1 MRCCYLEAIL
11 SLKNI
16 KKEFGSIQVLK
27 EISLD
32 IPKGSIFAFLGA
44 NGAGKS
50 TLLNIIMQILL
61 PTSGKVIM
69 NGESI
74 LKHKIGAV
82 FQENTF
88 DEELSIYENMM
99 IRGRLYH
106 IKKKVLQRRILELS
120 KELGMDPFLYS
131 KYKLCSGGQ
140 KRIAMIARSLIMNP
154 AIIIMDEATTALD
167 IETRRKVWD
176 FLLKLNREKSVTI
189 FFSSHYIEE
198 ADIATDIC
206 ILKSGKIIFSGTYQ
220 ELISNY
226 SRKQLKI
233 NFRNEIIKKEIS
245 SVKGALCYLEQLD
258 DTKIDTFS
266 LQNSNLED
274 IFLRLVYHENIN
286 L

>member
-1 MRCCYLEAIL
+1 MSAIL
-11 SLKNI
+11 SLKDI
-16 KKEFGSIQVLK
+16 KKDFGSTQVLK
-27 EISLD
+27 GVSFD

-61 PTSGKVIM
+61 PTSGKVLM
-69 NGESI
+69 NGEHI
-74 LKHKIGAV
+74 LKERIGIV

-99 IRGRLYH
+99 IRGSLYH
-106 IKKKVLQRRILELS
+106 IKKSELNKRILELS
-120 KELGMDPFLYS
+120 RELGMDSFLYR
-131 KYKLCSGGQ
+131 KYKVCSGGQ
-140 KRIAMIARSLIMNP
+140 KRIAMIARALIMRP
-154 AIIIMDEATTALD
+154 SIVIMDEATTAID

-176 FLLKLNREKSVTI
+176 FLLRLNREKGITI

-198 ADIATDIC
+198 TDIASDIC
-206 ILKSGKIIFSGTYQ
+206 VLKSGKIIFSGTYQ
-220 ELISNY
+220 ELMSNY

-233 NFRNEIIKKEIS
+233 NFKDETIKKEIS
-245 SVKGALCYLEQLD
+245 SVGGALYYLGQLD

-274 IFLRLVYHENIN
+274 IFLRLVYHDNPSI
-286 L
+286 

>member
-1 MRCCYLEAIL
+1 MGSIL
-11 SLKNI
+11 SLKDI
-16 KKEFGSIQVLK
+16 KKDFGSTSVLK
-27 EISLD
+27 GVSFD

-61 PTSGKVIM
+61 PTSGEVFM
-69 NGESI
+69 NGEVI
-74 LKHKIGAV
+74 VKEKIGVV

-99 IRGRLYH
+99 LRGRLYG
-106 IKKKVLQRRILELS
+106 IKKKGLEKRILELS
-120 KELGMDPFLYS
+120 RELGMDSFLYR
-131 KYKLCSGGQ
+131 KYKVCSGGQ
-140 KRIAMIARSLIMNP
+140 KRIAMIARALIMNP
-154 AIIIMDEATTALD
+154 SIVIMDEATTAID
-167 IETRRKVWD
+167 IETRRKVWE
-176 FLLKLNREKSVTI
+176 FLLKLNREKGVTI

-198 ADIATDIC
+198 ADIATNIC

-220 ELISNY
+220 QLISNY

-233 NFRNEIIKKEIS
+233 NFKDEVIKREIS
-245 SVKGALCYLEQLD
+245 SVRGAICYLEQLD
-258 DTKIDTFS
+258 DAKIDTFS

-274 IFLRLVYHENIN
+274 IFLRLVYHDNVS

>member
-1 MRCCYLEAIL
+1 MSAIL
-11 SLKNI
+11 SLKDI
-16 KKEFGSIQVLK
+16 KKDFGSTQVLK
-27 EISLD
+27 GVSFD

-61 PTSGKVIM
+61 PTSGKVLM
-69 NGESI
+69 NGEHI
-74 LKHKIGAV
+74 LKERIGIV

-99 IRGRLYH
+99 IRGSLYH
-106 IKKKVLQRRILELS
+106 IKKSELNRRILELS
-120 KELGMDPFLYS
+120 RELGMDSFLYR
-131 KYKLCSGGQ
+131 KYKVCSGGQ
-140 KRIAMIARSLIMNP
+140 KRIAMIARALIMRP
-154 AIIIMDEATTALD
+154 SIVIMDEATTAID

-176 FLLKLNREKSVTI
+176 FLLRLNREKGITI

-198 ADIATDIC
+198 ADIASDIC
-206 ILKSGKIIFSGTYQ
+206 VLKSGKIIFSGTYQ
-220 ELISNY
+220 ELMSNY

-233 NFRNEIIKKEIS
+233 NFKDETIKKEIS
-245 SVKGALCYLEQLD
+245 SVGGALYYLGQLD

-274 IFLRLVYHENIN
+274 IFLRLVYYDNPSI
-286 L
+286 

>member
-1 MRCCYLEAIL
+1 MGSIL
-11 SLKNI
+11 SLKDI
-16 KKEFGSIQVLK
+16 KKDFGSTSVLK
-27 EISLD
+27 GVSFD
-32 IPKGSIFAFLGA
+32 IPKGSVFAFLGA

-61 PTSGKVIM
+61 PTSGEVFM
-69 NGESI
+69 NGEVI
-74 LKHKIGAV
+74 LKEKIGVV
-82 FQENTF
+82 FQENAF

-99 IRGRLYH
+99 LRGRLYG
-106 IKKKVLQRRILELS
+106 IKKKVLEKRILELS
-120 KELGMDPFLYS
+120 RELGMDSFLYR
-131 KYKLCSGGQ
+131 KYKVCSGGQ
-140 KRIAMIARSLIMNP
+140 KRIAMIARALIMRP
-154 AIIIMDEATTALD
+154 SIVIMDEATTAID

-176 FLLKLNREKSVTI
+176 FLLKLNREKGVTI

-198 ADIATDIC
+198 ADIATNIC

-220 ELISNY
+220 QLISNY

-233 NFRNEIIKKEIS
+233 NFKDEVIKREIS
-245 SVKGALCYLEQLD
+245 SVRGAICYLEQLD

-274 IFLRLVYHENIN
+274 IFLRLVHHDNVS

>member
-1 MRCCYLEAIL
+1 MGSIL
-11 SLKNI
+11 SLKDI
-16 KKEFGSIQVLK
+16 KKDFGSTSVLK
-27 EISLD
+27 GVSFD

-61 PTSGKVIM
+61 PTSGKVFM
-69 NGESI
+69 NGEVI
-74 LKHKIGAV
+74 LKEKIGVV

-99 IRGRLYH
+99 LRGRLYG
-106 IKKKVLQRRILELS
+106 IKKKVLEKRILELS
-120 KELGMDPFLYS
+120 RELGMDSFLYR
-131 KYKLCSGGQ
+131 KYKVCSGGQ
-140 KRIAMIARSLIMNP
+140 KRIAMIARALIMNP
-154 AIIIMDEATTALD
+154 SIVIMDEATTAID
-167 IETRRKVWD
+167 IETRRKVWE
-176 FLLKLNREKSVTI
+176 FLLKLNREKGVTI

-198 ADIATDIC
+198 ADIATNIC

-220 ELISNY
+220 QLISNY

-233 NFRNEIIKKEIS
+233 NFKDEVIKREIS
-245 SVKGALCYLEQLD
+245 SVKGALSYLEQLD

-274 IFLRLVYHENIN
+274 IFLRLVYHDNVN

>member
-1 MRCCYLEAIL
+1 MGSIL

-16 KKEFGSIQVLK
+16 KKDFGSTSVLK
-27 EISLD
+27 GVSFD

-61 PTSGKVIM
+61 PTSGEVFM
-69 NGESI
+69 NGEVI
-74 LKHKIGAV
+74 LKEKIGVV

-99 IRGRLYH
+99 LRGRLYG
-106 IKKKVLQRRILELS
+106 IKKKGLEKRILELS
-120 KELGMDPFLYS
+120 RELGMDSFLYR
-131 KYKLCSGGQ
+131 KYKVCSGGQ
-140 KRIAMIARSLIMNP
+140 KRIAMIARALIMNP
-154 AIIIMDEATTALD
+154 SIVIMDEATTSID
-167 IETRRKVWD
+167 IETRRKVWE
-176 FLLKLNREKSVTI
+176 FLLKLNREKGVTI

-198 ADIATDIC
+198 ADIATNIC

-220 ELISNY
+220 QLISNY

-233 NFRNEIIKKEIS
+233 NFKDEVIKREIS
-245 SVKGALCYLEQLD
+245 SVRGAICYLEQLD
-258 DTKIDTFS
+258 DAKIDTFS

-274 IFLRLVYHENIN
+274 IFLRLVYHDNVN

>member
-1 MRCCYLEAIL
+1 MGSIL
-11 SLKNI
+11 SLKDI
-16 KKEFGSIQVLK
+16 KKDFGSTSVLK
-27 EISLD
+27 GVSFD

-61 PTSGKVIM
+61 PTSGKVFM
-69 NGESI
+69 NGEVI
-74 LKHKIGAV
+74 LKEKIGVV

-99 IRGRLYH
+99 LRGRLYG
-106 IKKKVLQRRILELS
+106 IKKKVLEKRILELS
-120 KELGMDPFLYS
+120 RELGMDSFLYR
-131 KYKLCSGGQ
+131 KYKVCSGGQ
-140 KRIAMIARSLIMNP
+140 KRIAMIARALIMNP
-154 AIIIMDEATTALD
+154 SIVIMDEATTAID
-167 IETRRKVWD
+167 IETRRKVWE
-176 FLLKLNREKSVTI
+176 FLLKLNREKGVTI

-198 ADIATDIC
+198 ADIASNIC

-220 ELISNY
+220 QLISNY

-233 NFRNEIIKKEIS
+233 NFKDEVIKREIS
-245 SVKGALCYLEQLD
+245 SVKGALSYLEQLD

-274 IFLRLVYHENIN
+274 IFLRLVYHDNVN

>member
-1 MRCCYLEAIL
+1 MSAIL
-11 SLKNI
+11 SLKDI
-16 KKEFGSIQVLK
+16 KKDFGSTQILK
-27 EISLD
+27 GVSFD

-61 PTSGKVIM
+61 PTSGKVLM
-69 NGESI
+69 NGEHI
-74 LKHKIGAV
+74 LKERIGIV

-99 IRGRLYH
+99 IRGSLYH
-106 IKKKVLQRRILELS
+106 IKKSELNKRILELS
-120 KELGMDPFLYS
+120 RELGMDSFLYR
-131 KYKLCSGGQ
+131 KYKVCSGGQ
-140 KRIAMIARSLIMNP
+140 KRIAMIARALIMRP
-154 AIIIMDEATTALD
+154 SIVIMDEATTAID

-176 FLLKLNREKSVTI
+176 FLLRLNREKGITI

-198 ADIATDIC
+198 ADIASDIC
-206 ILKSGKIIFSGTYQ
+206 VLKSGKIIFSGTYQ
-220 ELISNY
+220 ELMSNY

-233 NFRNEIIKKEIS
+233 NFKDETIKKEIS
-245 SVKGALCYLEQLD
+245 SVGGALYYLGQLD

-274 IFLRLVYHENIN
+274 IFLRLVYHDNPSI
-286 L
+286 

>member
-1 MRCCYLEAIL
+1 MGSIL

-16 KKEFGSIQVLK
+16 KKDFGSTSVLK
-27 EISLD
+27 GVSFD

-50 TLLNIIMQILL
+50 MLLNIIMQILL
-61 PTSGKVIM
+61 PTSGEVFM
-69 NGESI
+69 NGEVI
-74 LKHKIGAV
+74 LKEKIGVV

-99 IRGRLYH
+99 LRGRLYG
-106 IKKKVLQRRILELS
+106 IKKKVLEKRILELS
-120 KELGMDPFLYS
+120 RELGMDSFLYR
-131 KYKLCSGGQ
+131 KYKVCSGGQ
-140 KRIAMIARSLIMNP
+140 KRIAMIARALIMNP
-154 AIIIMDEATTALD
+154 SIVIMDEATTAID
-167 IETRRKVWD
+167 IETRRKVWE
-176 FLLKLNREKSVTI
+176 FLLKLNREKGVTI

-198 ADIATDIC
+198 ADIATNIC

-220 ELISNY
+220 QLISNY

-233 NFRNEIIKKEIS
+233 NFKDEVIKREIS
-245 SVKGALCYLEQLD
+245 SVRGAICYLEQLD
-258 DTKIDTFS
+258 DAKIDTFS

-274 IFLRLVYHENIN
+274 IFLRLVYHDNVN

>member
-1 MRCCYLEAIL
+1 MGSIL
-11 SLKNI
+11 SLKDI
-16 KKEFGSIQVLK
+16 KKDFGSTSVLK
-27 EISLD
+27 GVSFD

-61 PTSGKVIM
+61 PTSGDVFM
-69 NGESI
+69 NGEVI
-74 LKHKIGAV
+74 LKEKIGVV

-99 IRGRLYH
+99 LRGRLYG
-106 IKKKVLQRRILELS
+106 IKKKVLEKRILELS
-120 KELGMDPFLYS
+120 RELGMDSFLYR
-131 KYKLCSGGQ
+131 KYKVCSGGQ
-140 KRIAMIARSLIMNP
+140 KRIAMIARALIMNP
-154 AIIIMDEATTALD
+154 SIVIMDEATTAID
-167 IETRRKVWD
+167 IETRRKVWE
-176 FLLKLNREKSVTI
+176 FLLKLNREKGITI

-198 ADIATDIC
+198 ADIATNIC

-220 ELISNY
+220 QLISNY

-233 NFRNEIIKKEIS
+233 NFKDEVIKREIS
-245 SVKGALCYLEQLD
+245 SVKGALSYLEQLD

-274 IFLRLVYHENIN
+274 IFLRLVYHDNVN

>member
-1 MRCCYLEAIL
+1 MSAIL
-11 SLKNI
+11 SLKDI
-16 KKEFGSIQVLK
+16 KKDFGSTQVLK
-27 EISLD
+27 GVSFD

-61 PTSGKVIM
+61 PTSGKVLM
-69 NGESI
+69 NGEHI
-74 LKHKIGAV
+74 LKERIGIV

-99 IRGRLYH
+99 IRGSLYH
-106 IKKKVLQRRILELS
+106 IKKSELNRRILELS
-120 KELGMDPFLYS
+120 RELGMDSFLYR
-131 KYKLCSGGQ
+131 KYKVCSGGQ
-140 KRIAMIARSLIMNP
+140 KRIAMIARALIMRP
-154 AIIIMDEATTALD
+154 SIVIMDEATTAID

-176 FLLKLNREKSVTI
+176 FLLRLNREKGITI

-198 ADIATDIC
+198 ADIASDIC
-206 ILKSGKIIFSGTYQ
+206 VLKSGKIIFSGTYQ
-220 ELISNY
+220 ELMSNY

-233 NFRNEIIKKEIS
+233 NFKDETIKKEIS
-245 SVKGALCYLEQLD
+245 SVGGALYYLGQLD

-274 IFLRLVYHENIN
+274 IFLRLVYHDNPSI
-286 L
+286 

>member
-1 MRCCYLEAIL
+1 MGSIL
-11 SLKNI
+11 SLKDI
-16 KKEFGSIQVLK
+16 KKDFGSTSVLK
-27 EISLD
+27 GVSFD

-61 PTSGKVIM
+61 PTSGKVFM
-69 NGESI
+69 NGEVI
-74 LKHKIGAV
+74 LKEKIGVV

-99 IRGRLYH
+99 LRGRLYG
-106 IKKKVLQRRILELS
+106 IKKKVLEKRILELS
-120 KELGMDPFLYS
+120 RELGMDSFLYR
-131 KYKLCSGGQ
+131 KYKVCSGGQ
-140 KRIAMIARSLIMNP
+140 KRIAMIARALIMNP
-154 AIIIMDEATTALD
+154 SIVIMDEATTAID
-167 IETRRKVWD
+167 IETRRKVWE
-176 FLLKLNREKSVTI
+176 FLLKLNREKGVTI

-198 ADIATDIC
+198 ADIASNIC

-220 ELISNY
+220 QLISNY

-233 NFRNEIIKKEIS
+233 NFKDEVIKREIS
-245 SVKGALCYLEQLD
+245 SVRGAICYLEQLD

-274 IFLRLVYHENIN
+274 IFLRLVYHDNVN

>member
-1 MRCCYLEAIL
+1 MGSIL
-11 SLKNI
+11 SLKDI
-16 KKEFGSIQVLK
+16 KNDFGSTSVLK
-27 EISLD
+27 GVSFD

-61 PTSGKVIM
+61 PTSGKVFM
-69 NGESI
+69 NGEVI
-74 LKHKIGAV
+74 LKEKIGVV

-99 IRGRLYH
+99 LRGRLYG
-106 IKKKVLQRRILELS
+106 ITKKVLEKHILELS
-120 KELGMDPFLYS
+120 RELGMDSFLYR
-131 KYKLCSGGQ
+131 KYKVCSGGQ
-140 KRIAMIARSLIMNP
+140 KRIAMIARALIMNP
-154 AIIIMDEATTALD
+154 SIVIMDEATTAID
-167 IETRRKVWD
+167 IETRRKVWE
-176 FLLKLNREKSVTI
+176 FLLKLNREKGVTI

-198 ADIATDIC
+198 ADIATNIC

-220 ELISNY
+220 QLISNY

-233 NFRNEIIKKEIS
+233 NFKDEVIKREIS
-245 SVKGALCYLEQLD
+245 SVKGALSYLEQLD

-274 IFLRLVYHENIN
+274 IFLRLVYHDNVS

>member
-1 MRCCYLEAIL
+1 MSAIL
-11 SLKNI
+11 SLKDI
-16 KKEFGSIQVLK
+16 KKDFGSTQVLK
-27 EISLD
+27 GVSFD

-61 PTSGKVIM
+61 PTSGKVLM
-69 NGESI
+69 NGEHI
-74 LKHKIGAV
+74 LKERIGIV

-99 IRGRLYH
+99 IRGSLYH
-106 IKKKVLQRRILELS
+106 IKKSELNKRILELS
-120 KELGMDPFLYS
+120 RELGMDSFLYR
-131 KYKLCSGGQ
+131 KYKVCSGGQ
-140 KRIAMIARSLIMNP
+140 KRIAMIARALIMRP
-154 AIIIMDEATTALD
+154 SIVIMDEATTAID

-176 FLLKLNREKSVTI
+176 FLLRLNREKGITI

-198 ADIATDIC
+198 ADIASDIC
-206 ILKSGKIIFSGTYQ
+206 VLKSGKIIFSGTYQ
-220 ELISNY
+220 ELMSNY

-233 NFRNEIIKKEIS
+233 NFKDETIKKEIS
-245 SVKGALCYLEQLD
+245 SVGGALYYLGQLD

-274 IFLRLVYHENIN
+274 IFLRLVYYDNPSI
-286 L
+286 

>member
-1 MRCCYLEAIL
+1 MGSIL
-11 SLKNI
+11 SLKDI
-16 KKEFGSIQVLK
+16 KKDFGSTSVLK
-27 EISLD
+27 GVSFD

-61 PTSGKVIM
+61 PTSGEVFM
-69 NGESI
+69 NGEVI
-74 LKHKIGAV
+74 LKEKIGVV

-99 IRGRLYH
+99 LRGRLYG
-106 IKKKVLQRRILELS
+106 IKKKGLEKRILELS
-120 KELGMDPFLYS
+120 RELGMDSFLYR
-131 KYKLCSGGQ
+131 KYKVCSGGQ
-140 KRIAMIARSLIMNP
+140 KRIAMIARALIMNP
-154 AIIIMDEATTALD
+154 SIVIMDEATTAID
-167 IETRRKVWD
+167 IETRRKVWE
-176 FLLKLNREKSVTI
+176 FLLKLNREKGVTI

-198 ADIATDIC
+198 ADIATNIC

-220 ELISNY
+220 QLISNY

-233 NFRNEIIKKEIS
+233 NFKDEVIKREIS
-245 SVKGALCYLEQLD
+245 SVKGALSYLEQLD
-258 DTKIDTFS
+258 DAKIDTFS

-274 IFLRLVYHENIN
+274 IFLRLVYHDNVN

>member
-1 MRCCYLEAIL
+1 MGSIL
-11 SLKNI
+11 SLKDI
-16 KKEFGSIQVLK
+16 KKDFGSTSVLK
-27 EISLD
+27 GVSFD

-61 PTSGKVIM
+61 PTSGDVFM
-69 NGESI
+69 NGEVI
-74 LKHKIGAV
+74 LKEKIGVV

-99 IRGRLYH
+99 LRGRLYG
-106 IKKKVLQRRILELS
+106 ITKKVLEKHILELS
-120 KELGMDPFLYS
+120 RELGMDSFLYR
-131 KYKLCSGGQ
+131 KYKVCSGGQ
-140 KRIAMIARSLIMNP
+140 KRIAMIARALVMNP
-154 AIIIMDEATTALD
+154 SIVIMDEATTAID
-167 IETRRKVWD
+167 IETRRKVWE
-176 FLLKLNREKSVTI
+176 FLLKLNREKGVTI

-198 ADIATDIC
+198 ADIATNIC

-220 ELISNY
+220 QLISNY

-233 NFRNEIIKKEIS
+233 NFKDEVIKREIS
-245 SVKGALCYLEQLD
+245 SVKGALSYLEQLD

-274 IFLRLVYHENIN
+274 IFLRLVYHDNVN